1 MAKTIPALEARTHL
15 GEIMKKAYL
24 GKEKFIVEKG
34 GIPLVAIISVDE
46 FINLTESRK
55 KRFEVYSKIQERGKK
70 YRLKEIEKD
79 IEEALKAV
87 RGK

>member
-15 GEIMKKAYL
+15 GEIMKKVYL

-46 FINLTESRK
+46 FITLTESRK

-79 IEEALKAV
+79 IEEALKV
-87 RGK
+87 IREK